1 MKLTRLLVLFSLL
14 NVVGCSND
22 SGSSSR
28 SDADSN
34 NAFNPDDFVVTQS
47 VALEPFGESGI
58 QVRLQNL
65 ASDDPVYVSVN
76 SSDQENGELIL
87 KPYRM
92 IVNPSEGAAE
102 FNVMLKDNGLASQPS
117 LKVSIT
123 TSGNRLMEQ
132 EIAVAF
138 EE

>member
-1 MKLTRLLVLFSLL
+1 MLLA
-14 NVVGCSND
+14 VVMI
-22 SGSSSR
+22 
-28 SDADSN
+28 
-34 NAFNPDDFVVTQS
+34 
-47 VALEPFGESGI
+47 VA
-58 QVRLQNL
+58 VRLEVMLTVTMHLTQTILLSHKVWRWNL

-76 SSDQENGELIL
+76 SSDQENGELIV